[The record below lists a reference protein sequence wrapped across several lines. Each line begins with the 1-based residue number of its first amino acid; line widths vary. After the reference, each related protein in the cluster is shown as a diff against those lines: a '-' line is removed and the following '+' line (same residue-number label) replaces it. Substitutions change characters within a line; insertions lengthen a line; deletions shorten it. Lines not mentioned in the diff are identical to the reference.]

1 MQVNDLVPKT
11 SDLDHIFESD
21 SDNDDAVSI
30 VIDEI
35 NITWINIQKIFLNA
49 KYLAVWIH
57 FNKYKLIYFIF
68 LCTCH

>member
-30 VIDEI
+30 PIDEI
-35 NITWINIQKIFLNA
+35 NITWLNIQKIFLNT

-57 FNKYKLIYFIF
+57 FNKYKFIYFIF
-68 LCTCH
+68 LCTYH